1 MSLRVLYQ
9 IPSLESVYAARFIY
23 EGYKYAFTD
32 LGHKFRPLTSNHNLE
47 EVLREYRPNIFV
59 SSLDKYNLKFLDLNL
74 LKKYR
79 KKGLVVFNQVR
90 SWKKQDPRFA
100 CSNLQADAFLV
111 SLINK
116 GLAGDIFF
124 RWIARDDP
132 AMEGFTEATGYPFHT
147 ILLAAD
153 TNRYYYDYDP
163 RYKADISFVG
173 SLLPCKREFI
183 KKHLFPLMKKYNVKI
198 YGSDWT
204 LGSRLL
210 GYVQKVGQYFNI
222 EPLKH
227 VRKVPLSLE
236 DERKVYSSSTISLN
250 IHEDFARKFGSD
262 FNERTLKIPAS
273 GGFEICDNVR
283 AVRDHFDENE
293 LVVAKNTDDWFE
305 KIDYYIKHPE
315 KRIPIIEAGRRKV
328 LAEHTY
334 HNRARQIIGIY
345 KDFVEAGAF
354 SEQFQK
360 LKENTAGM

>member
-1 MSLRVLYQ
+1 MSLRILYQ
-9 IPSLESVYAARFIY
+9 IPSLESVYATRFIY
-23 EGYKYAFTD
+23 EGYRYAFKD
-32 LGHKFRPLTSNHNLE
+32 LGHKFRPYTSRDNLKK
-47 EVLREYRPNIFV
+47 VLDEFRPDIFM
-59 SSLDKYNLKFLDLNL
+59 SWLNRYNLKFLDLDL

-79 KKGLVVFNQVR
+79 KKGLVLFNLIKP
-90 SWKKQDPRFA
+90 WKKQDPRFDG
-100 CSNLQADAFLV
+100 SNLQADAFLV
-111 SLINK
+111 NLINK
-116 GLAGDIFF
+116 GLAGDIFW

-132 AMEGFTEATGYPFHT
+132 AMEGFTEATGYPFHN

-153 TNRYYYDYDP
+153 TSSYYYNYDP

-173 SLLPCKREFI
+173 SLLSCKREFI

-204 LGSRLL
+204 LDSRLL
-210 GYVQKVGQYFNI
+210 GYAQKVGQYFNI

-227 VRKVPLSLE
+227 VRKMPLPLG

-283 AVRDHFDENE
+283 AARDYFDENE
-293 LVVAKNTDDWFE
+293 LVVAKDTDDWFE

-334 HNRARQIIGIY
+334 HNRVNQIVQIY
-345 KDFVEAGAF
+345 KDFKGL
-354 SEQFQK
+354 S
-360 LKENTAGM
+360 

>member
-1 MSLRVLYQ
+1 MNLRILYQ

-23 EGYKYAFTD
+23 EGYRYAFED
-32 LGHKFRPLTSNHNLE
+32 LGHKFRPYTSRDNLNK
-47 EVLREYRPNIFV
+47 VLDEFRPDIFI
-59 SSLDKYNLKFLDLNL
+59 SWLNRYNLKFLDLDL

-79 KKGLVVFNQVR
+79 KRGLVLFNLIKP
-90 SWKKQDPRFA
+90 WKKQDPRFDG
-100 CSNLQADAFLV
+100 SNLQADTFLV
-111 SLINK
+111 NLIKK

-124 RWIARDDP
+124 RWIARNDP
-132 AMEGFTEATGYPFHT
+132 AMRGFTEATGYPFHS

-153 TNRYYYDYDP
+153 TNRFYYDYDP

-183 KKHLFPLMKKYNVKI
+183 KKHLFPLVKKYDVKI

-210 GYVQKVGQYFNI
+210 GYVQKVGQFFNI

-227 VRKVPLSLE
+227 VRKMPLPLE
-236 DERKVYSSSTISLN
+236 DERKVYSSSIISLN

-273 GGFEICDNVR
+273 GGFEICDNVK
-283 AVRDHFDENE
+283 AVRDHFGENE
-293 LVVAKNTDDWFE
+293 LVVAKDTKDWFE

-315 KRIPIIEAGRRKV
+315 KRIPIVKAGQKKV

-334 HNRARQIIGIY
+334 HNRVRQIVGIY
-345 KDFVEAGAF
+345 KDFVAEKG
-354 SEQFQK
+354 
-360 LKENTAGM
+360 